1 MNLLKLNTKLNLYY
15 VFRKNLRLTYFYVY
29 TTLFFCTLVN
39 AQDLSFDLGEL
50 IGGNYEPQKLE
61 AIRSMKNGLNY
72 TVIEEDELSNTNLL
86 VSYAYSSSLKREI
99 LFDSNQFPK
108 KIKFSGYTFSKDE
121 QKILLETYTDQIYR
135 RSKQAIYWIYNIE
148 TKSLEKLNEQKV
160 QEP

>member
-86 VSYAYSSSLKREI
+86 VSYAYSSSLEREI
-99 LFDSNQFPK
+99 LFDST
-108 KIKFSGYTFSKDE
+108 I
-121 QKILLETYTDQIYR
+121 
-135 RSKQAIYWIYNIE
+135 
-148 TKSLEKLNEQKV
+148 SLAYSS
-160 QEP
+160 